1 MADAA
6 EHWVTV
12 ATRLTEARVNELAL
26 VLTARGVPYQRQL
39 ASAAGSYGCRSP
51 WLLRRPPSSRST
63 GTRTRGRSARGLSRR
78 WARAGPACVWYG
90 ARLLAVFFALHT
102 DLFNRDWLG
111 AGRLE
116 AGALL
121 RGEWWR
127 AVTALTLHIE
137 LDHLGGNLAF
147 GGFFGYFIGR
157 YLGPGVG
164 WLAVL
169 LAAGG
174 ANVLNAWAQGAAHRS
189 IGASTAVFAA
199 LGLLAAYTW
208 RRGFLR
214 DTPWRAR
221 IAPIVAGLG
230 LLGVHG
236 HCRREHRPRCAPVR
250 LHRGDGAGRRDCATR
265 ADARGSSTPR
275 VQRLCGAARRSRARG
290 GLGRG
295 IARGGLALERVGDEL
310 EKVALVRDRFGE
322 PGIQRVAVTVRHRL
336 VLRPPVGDERREDP
350 AHELVGHD
358 WSGPSSSASATYS
371 ASFRSRNCSL

>member
-6 EHWVTV
+6 EQWVTV

-26 VLTARGVPYQRQL
+26 VLTARGVPYQRQPGL
-39 ASAAGSYGCRSP
+39 GGGWELWVPLGMAPVAATELTLYRHENARQIGS
-51 WLLRRPPSSRST
+51 RPIEEV
-63 GTRTRGRSARGLSRR
+63 GAG
-78 WARAGPACVWYG
+78 RAGVVWYV
-90 ARLLAVFFALHT
+90 ATLLAVFFALHT

-116 AGALL
+116 AGPLL
-121 RGEWWR
+121 GGEWWR

-147 GGFFGYFIGR
+147 GAFFGYFIGR
-157 YLGPGVG
+157 YLGHGVG

-174 ANVLNAWAQGAAHRS
+174 ANLLNAWAQGPAHRS

-230 LLGVHG
+230 LLAFTGTAGENTDLGAHLFGFIAGIVLGVAIAQLV
-236 HCRREHRPRCAPVR
+236 PTAW
-250 LHRGDGAGRRDCATR
+250 LKNA
-265 ADARGSSTPR
+265 R
-275 VQRLCGAARRSRARG
+275 VQRLCGAAA
-290 GLGRG
+290 
-295 IARGGLALERVGDEL
+295 
-310 EKVALVRDRFGE
+310 ALVL
-322 PGIQRVAVTVRHRL
+322 VAAWA
-336 VLRPPVGDERREDP
+336 VGLSV
-350 AHELVGHD
+350 AG
-358 WSGPSSSASATYS
+358 
-371 ASFRSRNCSL
+371 